1 MKERYKNIRRRFSE
15 PFKQTIVKDLDNGR
29 IRVSQVVTSYAVCS
43 KTVYKWLAKYSIHYI
58 KQSRVIIEMKSEKQQ
73 TDQLQQ
79 RVAEL
84 ERTLGQKQMR
94 IDYLEKLVEISQD
107 KLGID
112 IEKKGVLPRSNG
124 SGITAKNTRG
134 K

>member
-15 PFKQTIVKDLDNGR
+15 PFKQSIVKDLDNGR
-29 IRVSQVVTSYAVCS
+29 VRVSQIVTRYTVCR
-43 KTVYKWLAKYSIHYI
+43 KTVYKWLAKYSIHYS
-58 KQSRVIIEMKSEKQQ
+58 KQSRVVIEMKSEKQQ

-79 RVAEL
+79 RIAEL

-94 IDYLEKLVEISQD
+94 IDYLEKLMEISQD

-112 IEKKGVLPRSNG
+112 IEKKDVLPRSNG